1 MLVMYKTMDSKKMLQ
16 FILILKLESRLEHML
31 IVRKDVDNQ

>member
-1 MLVMYKTMDSKKMLQ
+1 MYKTMDSKKMLQ